1 MSKRFATLQ
10 SVVCRRS
17 NLTVDKLDVVPD
29 GNSKGGR
36 VDVVPLTH
44 REVRQI
50 ARYLKFV
57 IKKGTELAKPGPI
70 RERAKDN
77 VIEVKLGATQVRT
90 PVLYKR
96 YYYKIWVY
104 ATRIDSRQ
112 DYLGD

>member
-1 MSKRFATLQ
+1 MKRIKVEAKWCNNNTNRPTSTKKQDNNNNMSKRFATLQ

-77 VIEVKLGATQVRT
+77 V
-90 PVLYKR
+90 
-96 YYYKIWVY
+96 
-104 ATRIDSRQ
+104 
-112 DYLGD
+112 